1 MTVTKLSIEE
11 LARYRQL
18 RSKRLGKGAT
28 PDTIV
33 VDVQQRKNMQG
44 IIPIQLWADVR
55 ARAATEMVSVKK
67 MLELALETYL
77 AMEPE
82 DFKRISDR
90 SIALFKEQEKEG

>member
-18 RSKRLGKGAT
+18 RSKRLGKSAT
-28 PDTIV
+28 PDTII
-33 VDVQQRKNMQG
+33 VDSQQRKNMQG
-44 IIPIQLWADVR
+44 MIPIQLWADVR
-55 ARAATEMVSVKK
+55 SRAATEMVSVKK

-90 SIALFKEQEKEG
+90 SIALFKEQEKEE